1 MSIMCD
7 WLSGVINIRHK
18 CIKQGEIVSIDQ
30 DGEVEYRIA
39 KRQTFEGSYSTKF
52 TLKSQGEVDEHGYS
66 NEIYFSGNPSKFLQG
81 HNVFGTDNVFSLLVN
96 TIDQC
101 DLNRQ
106 LLDIDRNDL
115 MGAARN
121 AKITRLD
128 LNDALQF
135 ESQNQV
141 RAYIKQLSLIAHTRN
156 GRPQQK
162 GWTLKF
168 NPSSRRWKLIVYSKG
183 DEIKNGKA
191 KLKDNFPDKEFL
203 EQEAQ
208 KMCRIELRLL
218 SEELKDLRLNTL
230 KEITSERIA
239 QVYENYVGRVKMS
252 EQVKINSA
260 ELSNLK
266 PVIRSTYLSW
276 IHGVDMSAVLKQP
289 TFYRHRSELLKH
301 GVDISIPHQ
310 ETGVN
315 NVIPLKTVIVGQPYQ
330 IPTEAYKRG
339 LVFTPNSTLR
349 AI

>member
-18 CIKQGEIVSIDQ
+18 CINQGEIVSIDQ
-30 DGEVEYRIA
+30 DGEVEYRIP

-52 TLKSQGEVDEHGYS
+52 TLKSQGQVDEDGYS

-81 HNVFGTDNVFSLLVN
+81 HNVFGSDNALGLLVS
-96 TIDQC
+96 TLDQC
-101 DLNRQ
+101 DIDGD
-106 LLDIDRNDL
+106 LLDIDRDAL

-128 LNDALQF
+128 LNDALKF
-135 ESQNQV
+135 ETQNQV

-218 SEELKDLRLNTL
+218 SEELKDLGLNTL

-239 QVYENYVGRVKMS
+239 EVYENYVGRVKMT
-252 EQVKINSA
+252 EQVQINSNDLA
-260 ELSNLK
+260 NLK

-276 IHGVDMSAVLKQP
+276 MHGVDMAAVLTEP

-301 GVDISIPHQ
+301 CVDISIPHQ
-310 ETGVN
+310 ETGVK

-330 IPTEAYKRG
+330 IPAEAYDRG
-339 LVFTPNSTLR
+339 LVFTSKPLLR